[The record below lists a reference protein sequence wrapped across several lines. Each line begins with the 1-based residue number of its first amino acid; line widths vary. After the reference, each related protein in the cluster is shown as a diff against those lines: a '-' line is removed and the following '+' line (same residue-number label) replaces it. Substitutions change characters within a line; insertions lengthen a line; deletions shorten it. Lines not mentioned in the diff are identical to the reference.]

1 MDRPRRMSIVLLTIV
16 ALGFP
21 LWLGAD
27 DSKPSHGKHKVFP
40 NATQR
45 AIGFTGS
52 LLIQLR
58 ASDLDR
64 AIAFYEKVLGFELFL
79 RSEELSWAKLRSPA
93 NGVVIGIGLSEKSE
107 GSGTLT
113 LNFGVSDIEF
123 TRRLLEDRG
132 VKFNGETM
140 TIPGVVKLADFTDP
154 DGNRIRLAQGL
165 DGTD

>member
-1 MDRPRRMSIVLLTIV
+1 MIKLSRNVVVLLTIV
-16 ALGFP
+16 ALGLP

-27 DSKPSHGKHKVFP
+27 DSKPSHGDHKAFP

-64 AIAFYEKVLGFELFL
+64 AIAFYEKILGFDLFL
-79 RSEELSWAKLRSPA
+79 RSEELSWAKLRSTA
-93 NGVVIGIGLSEKSE
+93 NGVVIGIGMSEKSE

-123 TRRLLEDRG
+123 TRRLLEERG
-132 VKFNGETM
+132 VKFQRDTI

-165 DGTD
+165 AGAD

>member
-1 MDRPRRMSIVLLTIV
+1 MIRLNRSIVVLSAIV

-27 DSKPSHGKHKVFP
+27 DSKPSHGQHKAFP

-64 AIAFYEKVLGFELFL
+64 AIAFYEKTLGFETFH

-93 NGVVIGIGLSEKSE
+93 NGVVIGIGLSEKSG
-107 GSGTLT
+107 GSGTLS

-132 VKFNGETM
+132 VKFKGETIL
-140 TIPGVVKLADFTDP
+140 IPGVVKLADFTDP
-154 DGNRIRLAQGL
+154 DGNHIRLAQGL
-165 DGTD
+165 AGTE

>member
-1 MDRPRRMSIVLLTIV
+1 MIKLSRSVVILLTIV

-27 DSKPSHGKHKVFP
+27 DSKPSHGDHKAFP

-79 RSEELSWAKLRSPA
+79 HSEELSWAKLRSPA
-93 NGVVIGIGLSEKSE
+93 NGVVIGIGLSQKAR
-107 GSGTLT
+107 GAG
-113 LNFGVSDIEF
+113 
-123 TRRLLEDRG
+123 RLHSTSVYPIL
-132 VKFNGETM
+132 
-140 TIPGVVKLADFTDP
+140 ISLVVCWRTEASSSK
-154 DGNRIRLAQGL
+154 GIR
-165 DGTD
+165 

>member
-1 MDRPRRMSIVLLTIV
+1 MIKLNRSIVLLLAIV

-27 DSKPSHGKHKVFP
+27 DSKPSHGNQKAFP

-64 AIAFYEKVLGFELFL
+64 AIAFYEKTLGFEMFH
-79 RSEELSWAKLRSPA
+79 RNDQLSWAKLKSPA
-93 NGVVIGIGLSEKSE
+93 SGVVIGIGLSEKSE
-107 GSGTLT
+107 GSGTLS

-132 VKFNGETM
+132 VKFKGDTI

-165 DGTD
+165 PCTD